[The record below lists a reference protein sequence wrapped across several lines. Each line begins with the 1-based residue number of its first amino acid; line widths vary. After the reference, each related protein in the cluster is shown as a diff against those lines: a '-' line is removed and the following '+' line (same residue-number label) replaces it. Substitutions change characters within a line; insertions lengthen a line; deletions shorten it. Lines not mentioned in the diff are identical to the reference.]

1 MASEDGKK
9 KMEKKIKE
17 EVKKEVKKEEKKE
30 KQNKPKGKNKNIKKY
45 IKKEVKKEE
54 KKNGENG
61 PKSKFSVRVTATI
74 GYIDGSKDHGPNLK
88 MATFLHPALCKGPDE
103 DKAFGPLQAAAAQY
117 GLWRL
122 RKVIVRMT
130 PLVGSSAVSGTVTR
144 LSANLTQTPGSTSW
158 GGLGARKHRDFHA
171 GKAGSFILTHRDVAG
186 PRAGGWWVTD
196 TNTEGAQSAG
206 PVLEAHSL
214 GKTSSTYQD
223 KVWLDQL
230 FIVEMSG
237 KWEFANYNN
246 NPALGALEKHE
257 ATVQNVKI
265 TTDVNGEMQLEMPS
279 TSTAARFMN
288 DPTAPRAGE
297 TNTPGEIVYQIV
309 DTAAGLAGTALP
321 PPFNWLVKGGWW
333 FCKKLI
339 GRNANATTDTF
350 KIYASLSDA
359 QNNKPAISS
368 SKNFT
373 GSAVNTD
380 FQITQMNSPN
390 MGGASANPSYP
401 AGVLPD
407 PHFPVKPVGK
417 PTGHFKAVLHLK
429 AVWLYAPADN
439 LSYPALMNKAAI
451 KVAPNTNWFPAMT
464 WKVTSSHFFDV
475 QGGNLVGWW
484 QEPEPFMRAVLK
496 ADAVSQTG
504 DLELDVIGMRSVFM
518 GTDVNSV
525 KYYMHMFLWHKKD
538 ASCTFSTMEETEC
551 ANLYRPVSQNT
562 YRFEKTTSNCTVQE
576 PSVYDTHFL
585 TTFLTKG
592 GDKLDNLAGA
602 QVTGYPFGVT
612 PSGEAL
618 VLMGVFCER
627 VNPNNVFQVI
637 LQMETKPRKMS
648 KLEKLAAKLG
658 VDLED
663 LSSSSEDE
671 CETAE
676 EDESEDDFENVTNTG
691 LTDRV
696 EKLMQAGF
704 SLEEATKMAKV

>member
-30 KQNKPKGKNKNIKKY
+30 KQNKPKGKNKNFKKY

-54 KKNGENG
+54 RKNGENG

-122 RKVIVRMT
+122 RKVTVRMT

-237 KWEFANYNN
+237 RWEFANYNN

-265 TTDVNGEMQLEMPS
+265 TTDANGEMQLEMPS

-339 GRNANATTDTF
+339 GRNANAATDTF

-368 SKNFT
+368 TKSFQGAAT
-373 GSAVNTD
+373 TTE

-401 AGVLPD
+401 AGVKPD
-407 PHFPVKPVGK
+407 PHFPVKPVSK
-417 PTGHFKAVLHLK
+417 PNGHFKAVLYLK
-429 AVWLYAPADN
+429 SVWHYAPAEN
-439 LSYPALMNKAAI
+439 LSYPALITKAS
-451 KVAPNTNWFPAMT
+451 VQAPNNTTWFPAMT
-464 WKVTSSHFFDV
+464 WRVTASHFFDV
-475 QGGNLVGWW
+475 QNSDLIGWW
-484 QEPEPFMRAVLK
+484 NPPDPFMEVLLKEEAVQQDSPLK
-496 ADAVSQTG
+496 MKILGIQSTW
-504 DLELDVIGMRSVFM
+504 I
-518 GTDVNSV
+518 GTDVNST
-525 KYYMHMFLWHKKD
+525 KYYMHILLWNNKE
-538 ASCTFSTMEETEC
+538 AGTTFATLDSTDC
-551 ANLYRPVSQNT
+551 ANLYRPAGQNT
-562 YRFEKTTSNCTVQE
+562 YRFEKTTANCQVLE
-576 PSVYDTHFL
+576 PSIYDGMFL
-585 TTFLTKG
+585 TVFLTKNG
-592 GDKLDNLAGA
+592 PNLDNIAGA
-602 QVTGYPFGVT
+602 TITGYPFGVT
-612 PSGEAL
+612 PSGEPL
-618 VLMGVFCER
+618 LLMGIFAER
-627 VNPNNVFQVI
+627 VNPNNVTQVI
-637 LQMETKPRKMS
+637 LQLETRQKKLT
-648 KLEKLAAKLG
+648 KLEKLASKLG
-658 VDLED
+658 IDLED
-663 LSSSSEDE
+663 LSSSSDE
-671 CETAE
+671 CETA
-676 EDESEDDFENVTNTG
+676 DESDSDDDFENVTETA